1 MTKISYVTTVPDKIW
16 TGFL

>member
-1 MTKISYVTTVPDKIW
+1 MTKISYVTTVPAKIW